1 MEIIDEHLTFKR
13 PEEKRKSTDYCVI
26 HHTGESVLQSVE
38 VLNEF
43 YKNRT
48 DGDYLGIG
56 YHFYV
61 RKDGKVYKCRDI
73 WAQGGHCYKWNDVS
87 VGVCFEGNFEVE
99 QMGDAQFN
107 AGVETLKYVKG
118 LYPNIKFGKH
128 KDFKYNHTDCPGKNF
143 PFDRMVAAI
152 NNSAPVPSPAQ
163 PAIRYMLLQDMNMRN
178 APDGNSIISVI
189 PKGTVVTPIK
199 TVKSQLG
206 TLWANCSCNGKS
218 GYVAVDTKKGYAK
231 VYNGVSTPRYQLT
244 QQMSLRIIP
253 DGFKLGNIP
262 IGTVI
267 TPIKTVKSP
276 LGTLWAQCIYNG
288 RKGYV
293 AVDTKK
299 GYAKTV

>member
-1 MEIIDEHLTFKR
+1 MNIVDAHLAFKR
-13 PEEKRKSTDYCVI
+13 EEERRPATNYI
-26 HHTGESVLQSVE
+26 ILHHTGESVLQSVE

-43 YKNRT
+43 YKNRK
-48 DGDYLGIG
+48 DDDYLGIG
-56 YHFYV
+56 YNFYV
-61 RKDGKVYKCRDI
+61 RKSGEIDKGRDM
-73 WAQGGHCYKWNDVS
+73 WAQGGHCYGHNNES
-87 VGVCFEGNFEVE
+87 VGICFEGNFEVE
-99 QMGDAQFN
+99 QMNDVQLG
-107 AGVETLKYVKG
+107 AGVELLKYVKSV
-118 LYPNIKFGKH
+118 YPSAQFKKH
-128 KDFKYNHTDCPGKNF
+128 KDFNSTDCPGKNF
-143 PFDRMVAAI
+143 PFDRMIAAA
-152 NNSAPVPSPAQ
+152 NNSAPTPAPAQ
-163 PAIRYMLLQDMNMRN
+163 PIIRYMLLQDMNMRN

-189 PKGTVVTPIK
+189 PKGTVITPIK
-199 TVKSQLG
+199 TTKSQFG
-206 TLWANCSCNGKS
+206 TLWASCSCNGKS

-262 IGTVI
+262 TGTVI
-267 TPIKTVKSP
+267 TPIKTVKSL